1 MTTPKVEIL
10 PVTRSKTEARHSYD
24 RLSRWYDLIA
34 GGSEDKFRRM
44 GLNLLNVR
52 AGETILEIG
61 CGTGSSLVA
70 LADAVG
76 PDGKILG
83 MDISNGMLA
92 QATRKIK
99 RTSATN
105 IYMLAADG
113 LHPPLTP
120 NSLDAIFM
128 TFTLELFASAEIPQ
142 VLAACKEL
150 LKDCGRIGLV
160 SMAQSEK
167 KSLMTRLYDWAHV
180 RWENYVDCRPIPTV
194 KLLQE
199 SGFIIETS
207 QQSSMWGLAV
217 NIVLATINQ

>member
-92 QATRKIK
+92 QAVRKIK
-99 RTSATN
+99 QTSATN
-105 IYMLAADG
+105 IYTVAADG
-113 LHPPLTP
+113 LHLPLTP

-142 VLAACKEL
+142 VLAACKAL

-160 SMAQSEK
+160 SMAQSGK
-167 KSLMTRLYDWAHV
+167 KSLMTRLYDWAHIH
-180 RWENYVDCRPIPTV
+180 WENYVDCRPIPTV